1 MVKVI
6 QTKPKMVTLVRGNKT
21 IQRNEVDYKTNKASF
36 DFRGFKLVKD
46 LIKDKDDKILEFQP
60 KAKNAKVKKTRRKS
74 KSKNKKDI

>member
-6 QTKPKMVTLVRGNKT
+6 QAKPKMVTLVRGNKT
-21 IQRNEVDYKTNKASF
+21 IQRNEADYKTNKASF

-46 LIKDKDDKILEFQP
+46 LIKDKDDTILEFEP
-60 KAKNAKVKKTRRKS
+60 KAKNAKVKKTLRKS